1 MKLHNTKSIDINML
15 QWQIKEKLIKIF
27 KIASKII
34 KYLGINLTKV
44 KDLCIK
50 TYKTLIK
57 EIEEDKINGKIFCA
71 HGLEES
77 ICLKCSYYSIYRF
90 NTILIKVLFFSKK

>member
-1 MKLHNTKSIDINML
+1 M
-15 QWQIKEKLIKIF
+15 
-27 KIASKII
+27 
-34 KYLGINLTKV
+34 
-44 KDLCIK
+44 KDLCIE

-77 ICLKCSYYSIYRF
+77 NVKCSYYSIYRF
-90 NTILIKVLFFSKK
+90 NTILIKVLFVLKK